1 MSADSALGRAGLGS
15 GPTSAGPTAAAPL
28 GSMSA
33 GLMALTSEQNRRCAI
48 CAAVNAAH
56 YHRAAPAKGPPAG
69 ARALAGLAR
78 TLQCPPS
85 LVCMIFQHQPQAL
98 PLCRM

>member
-1 MSADSALGRAGLGS
+1 MSAESALGRAGLGS
-15 GPTSAGPTAAAPL
+15 GPTSAGPTSAAPL

-56 YHRAAPAKGPPAG
+56 YHRAAPAKGPTERRRLALHGPCSVHPASS
-69 ARALAGLAR
+69 A
-78 TLQCPPS
+78 
-85 LVCMIFQHQPQAL
+85 
-98 PLCRM
+98 